1 MSDERFE
8 RCPFC
13 GSPCVGLRG
22 AGLWYVSCDKCD
34 AEGPPDDDEDEA
46 VVKWNSRSNIAATSA
61 PAPESGNELEDVET
75 GASEAQTA
83 KTGKEEIDG

>member
-46 VVKWNSRSNIAATSA
+46 VVKWNSRSNIAATPA
-61 PAPESGNELEDVET
+61 PAPESVAAEPEAKPNRNELEDVET
-75 GASEAQTA
+75 GEA
-83 KTGKEEIDG
+83 KEE

>member
-61 PAPESGNELEDVET
+61 PAPESVAAEPNELEDVET
-75 GASEAQTA
+75 GEA
-83 KTGKEEIDG
+83 KENGKEEIDG